1 MNDMATTDR
10 YGALTEPATVR
21 IQRLLPGPID
31 RIWAYLTESELRR
44 RWLASGEMTMAE
56 GAPFELVWRND
67 ELTDPPG
74 DRPDS
79 MAGEHRMQSRIT
91 ELDPPRRIAF
101 TWSGG
106 AEVTIDL
113 EAQGATP
120 CSPSPTAACPTA
132 RTSSGS
138 APAGTPISTSSRR
151 GCAATSR
158 RRSGTAGGSSA
169 PSTRA
174 ASRSEATRRGARA
187 RAPPILRRPA

>member
-1 MNDMATTDR
+1 MNDMATIDR
-10 YGALTEPATVR
+10 YGALTVPATVR
-21 IQRLLPGPID
+21 IRRLLPGPID
-31 RIWAYLTESELRR
+31 RRSAYLTVSELRR

-113 EAQGATP
+113 EAQVRDTLLTLTHRRLPDRPNLVGVSAGWH
-120 CSPSPTAACPTA
+120 AHLDLLEA
-132 RTSSGS
+132 RVRGDEP
-138 APAGTPISTSSRR
+138 APFWDGWRKL
-151 GCAATSR
+151 
-158 RRSGTAGGSSA
+158 
-169 PSTRA
+169 RA
-174 ASRSEATRRGARA
+174 EYEGRI
-187 RAPPILRRPA
+187 PQ